1 MAQQFGVNT
10 INRSDPTPERPVV
23 GGYVSRSREAPKS
36 FSDPLWVIVPG
47 YSTET
52 PYKCEWAALHGKTLP
67 AQGAR
72 VVVDI
77 DDNDVP
83 TAVFWSGEYTP

>member
-1 MAQQFGVNT
+1 MAQRFGVET
-10 INRSDPTPERPVV
+10 INRSGPTPERPVV

-52 PYKCEWAALHGKTLP
+52 PYKCEWGTIHGKTLP

-72 VVVDI
+72 VVVVF
-77 DDNDVP
+77 DDNEVP
-83 TAVFWSGEYTP
+83 TVVFWAGEYTP